1 MIRPRRTLAAAFAAL
16 LLAAPAAA
24 TGRPT
29 DTTAVERALAQE
41 RAYTQQADR
50 GRNMTAVE
58 RALAQE
64 RTYTQ
69 QANADPKPARAATAA
84 HGGVSTELLA
94 GSIAAGLL
102 LAAAGG
108 LAAIAVRRRHA
119 RDAAALL
126 PAR

>member
-1 MIRPRRTLAAAFAAL
+1 MIRLRPTLAAAFAAL

-24 TGRPT
+24 AARPT

-41 RAYTQQADR
+41 RAYTQQANS

-69 QANADPKPARAATAA
+69 QPNSSPTPARTATAA
-84 HGGVSTELLA
+84 HGGVSTALLA

-108 LAAIAVRRRHA
+108 FAAIAVHRRHV
-119 RDAAALL
+119 REAAASLQ
-126 PAR
+126 A